1 MNFRERS
8 ILTRAFLCLTFL
20 TFLGA
25 ETKPPA
31 TTQPTTDESSRAKEV
46 FITLVQQ
53 GTNALAAGEYP
64 AALESL
70 LDAKQIFDRKMR
82 SKTSAVGSPEHVA
95 MLHGLALTYQLIQKP
110 EKASPLFENNSPLD
124 RACSTKNAS
133 RQLLITRAT
142 LDATQGY
149 LAMRSVVSLSNY
161 LKEHPDDLDS
171 ELLDLLFTALQ
182 KADER
187 VTNRALTLEPAMKL
201 YEDFNARL
209 EATRPGQK
217 RWGVQ
222 WVSMAQFNIEM
233 GKRRIA
239 IKVYEQA
246 LDRLDEAQAAVKD
259 AEIAYEN
266 SKKNGVYTKKGV
278 EAASNRLARARD
290 VAYQKQKAADDAKA
304 AIPIVPAL
312 TKDDFKRILAP
323 HDVDVLVSKPQKN
336 TAVASATTD
345 TSRSVKFSLGPTT
358 PPPPKLNTPN
368 IAPPTSVFEPPPIT
382 RRTFSRSATGFAVA
396 PDLFLTS
403 GDAVKGA
410 ATVRIDV
417 PGALP
422 MDATVERAADGLA
435 LLRVKGQRL
444 PYLNL
449 ANAFTGGP
457 IHCPAFPE
465 VSVFGANLETLT
477 GRALAPQEE
486 GWKVSLLKHPRLPG
500 APILDDGGSV
510 VGIEIGDRDDPYDRL
525 PALSFKKIKEFLAA
539 DAPTQPCGNPRQAPV
554 VQIIASFE
562 K

>member
-1 MNFRERS
+1 MNFSRRS
-8 ILTRAFLCLTFL
+8 ILSRALLCLTL
-20 TFLGA
+20 LAFLGA
-25 ETKPPA
+25 ETKPAA
-31 TTQPTTDESSRAKEV
+31 TTQPTTDESTRAKEV

-82 SKTSAVGSPEHVA
+82 AKTSTVGSPEHVA

-133 RQLLITRAT
+133 RQLLVTRAA

-149 LAMRSVVSLSNY
+149 LAMRSVVSLTNY
-161 LKEHPDDLDS
+161 LKEHPDELDS
-171 ELLDLLFTALQ
+171 ELLDLLFTSLQ

-201 YEDFNARL
+201 YEDFNGRL

-222 WVSMAQFNIEM
+222 WISMAQFNLEM
-233 GKRRIA
+233 GKRRQA

-266 SKKNGVYTKKGV
+266 SKKNGVYTKARV
-278 EAASNRLARARD
+278 QAASDRLARARD
-290 VAYQKQKAADDAKA
+290 IAYQKQKTADDARA
-304 AIPIVPAL
+304 AIPLVPAL
-312 TKDDFKRILAP
+312 TKDDFKRILTP
-323 HDVDVLVSKPQKN
+323 HDVDVLVSKQQKN
-336 TAVASATTD
+336 TTVAAAGTD

-358 PPPPKLNTPN
+358 TPPKTNVPTVTQ
-368 IAPPTSVFEPPPIT
+368 PPSVFEPPPIT

-396 PDLFLTS
+396 PGLFLTS
-403 GDAVKGA
+403 ADAVKGSTRVAIEIPA
-410 ATVRIDV
+410 AV
-417 PGALP
+417 PT
-422 MDATVERAADGLA
+422 DATVERTGTEGLA
-435 LLRVKGQRL
+435 LLRVKNQRL

-449 ANAFTGGP
+449 ATAFAGGP
-457 IHCPAFPE
+457 VHCPAFPE
-465 VSVFGANLETLT
+465 VSVFGVSLENIA
-477 GRALAPQEE
+477 GRALAPQDD

-500 APILDDGGSV
+500 APLLNDAGEV
-510 VGIEIGDRDDPYDRL
+510 VGIEMGDRDDPYDRL
-525 PALSFKKIKEFLAA
+525 PALSFKKIKEYLAQ
-539 DAPTQPCGNPRQAPV
+539 DAPAQPCGSPRSAAV
-554 VQIIASFE
+554 VQITAYFE

>member
-1 MNFRERS
+1 MNLSRP
-8 ILTRAFLCLTFL
+8 TRLLLCLTL
-20 TFLGA
+20 LAFLGA
-25 ETKPPA
+25 ETKPAA
-31 TTQPTTDESSRAKEV
+31 TTQPTTDESARAKEV
-46 FITLVQQ
+46 FTTLVQQ
-53 GTNALAAGEYP
+53 GSNALAAGEYP

-82 SKTSAVGSPEHVA
+82 AKTSTVGSPEHVA

-124 RACSTKNAS
+124 RACNTKNAS
-133 RQLLITRAT
+133 RQLLVTRAT
-142 LDATQGY
+142 LDSTQGY
-149 LAMRSVVSLSNY
+149 LAMRSVVSLTNY
-161 LKEHPDDLDS
+161 LKEHPDELDS

-233 GKRRIA
+233 GKRRQA
-239 IKVYEQA
+239 IKVYELA
-246 LDRLDEAQAAVKD
+246 LDKLDEAQAAVKD

-290 VAYQKQKAADDAKA
+290 VAYQKQKAAEEARA

-312 TKDDFKRILAP
+312 TKDDFKRILTP
-323 HDVDVLVSKPQKN
+323 HDVDVLVSRQQKN
-336 TAVASATTD
+336 TTVAAAATD

-358 PPPPKLNTPN
+358 PPPPKLNAPN
-368 IAPPTSVFEPPPIT
+368 IAQPPSVFEPPPIT
-382 RRTFSRSATGFAVA
+382 RRTFSRSATGFAAA

-403 GDAVKGA
+403 ADAVKGA
-410 ATVRIDV
+410 ASVRIDV

-444 PYLNL
+444 AYLNL

-465 VSVFGANLETLT
+465 VSVFGANLENLT
-477 GRALAPQEE
+477 GRALAPQED
-486 GWKVSLLKHPRLPG
+486 GWKVALLKHPRLPG
-500 APILDDGGSV
+500 SPILDDGGSV

-525 PALSFKKIKEFLAA
+525 PALSFKKIREFLAA